1 MEFMF
6 LGGPFCVLGYVRGL
20 LTSICQLSE
29 FPGHLK
35 VVPHFKASVFIALK

>member
-20 LTSICQLSE
+20 LTSICQPSE

-35 VVPHFKASVFIALK
+35 VSLTSRLLSS